1 METPQERS
9 FDLLWRHVL
18 EQWPDDASHHAF
30 LQVCQ
35 SERRLA
41 DAAARY
47 RGMAGDHARRAVAEK
62 QLHKILVL
70 ALSEMETPQRTP
82 PPRRSRLMVLSAF
95 AFFGLALV
103 LGYLALF

>member
-18 EQWPDDASHHAF
+18 DRWSDDAAHHAF
-30 LQVCQ
+30 LEICQ

-47 RGMAGDHARRAVAEK
+47 RGMAGDHARSAVAQK
-62 QLHKILVL
+62 QLQQILIL
-70 ALSEMETPQRTP
+70 ALSEMESRPRTP
-82 PPRRSRLMVLSAF
+82 AGRRSRLLLLSAF
-95 AFFGLALV
+95 AFFCLALV
-103 LGYLALF
+103 LGYSASI